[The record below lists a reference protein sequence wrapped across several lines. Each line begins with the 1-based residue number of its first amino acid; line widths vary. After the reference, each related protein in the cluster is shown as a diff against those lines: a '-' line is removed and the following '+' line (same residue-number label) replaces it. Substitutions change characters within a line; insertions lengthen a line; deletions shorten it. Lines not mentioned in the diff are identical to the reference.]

1 MNNRCHIYLAVDARK
16 VGEPALDDGEDI
28 EVILRDL
35 KGVRSSIRAGENDHS
50 LVVAAFGL
58 FVGLAHGW
66 RRPNAKSLG

>member
-1 MNNRCHIYLAVDARK
+1 
-16 VGEPALDDGEDI
+16 LDDGEDI